1 MCVLQTQRPPVYIL
15 LIVRQMDND
24 GQMPR
29 NPELVAV
36 RLPHQRPGGYR
47 LRLVGLRWKESKD
60 WGLPASYQQLLREG
74 EKANGPVGRRGW
86 LQLS

>member
-1 MCVLQTQRPPVYIL
+1 MCVPRPQRPPVYIL
-15 LIVRQMDND
+15 LIVRQIDND
-24 GQMPR
+24 GQVPG

-36 RLPHQRPGGYR
+36 RLLHQSPGGYR
-47 LRLVGLRWKESKD
+47 PRLVGLRWKESKD
-60 WGLPASYQQLLREG
+60 WGLPASRQQLLQEG